1 MFKDLTITF
10 YQKTE
15 KCKRCFHIISGNRII
30 FFNFT
35 YVFLNCFVMNANE
48 ISKPMPKLQDDEL
61 KVIIEAARKGKTDAQ
76 RTIYSQFYGY
86 GMSISV
92 RYAENSEEAE
102 EILNDT
108 FMKVFK
114 NLSKYNPNHSF
125 KSWFRRILINTAIDY
140 HRKYQKY
147 RHTLGISHAYSVSV
161 DTDTIADISA
171 KEILALVQQLA
182 PSYRM
187 VFNLYVVEGFKHKE
201 IGAQLGITT
210 ATSRATL
217 ATARHKLQKMILDNN
232 NYNQRRANG

>member
-1 MFKDLTITF
+1 M
-10 YQKTE
+10 
-15 KCKRCFHIISGNRII
+15 SN
-30 FFNFT
+30 
-35 YVFLNCFVMNANE
+35 
-48 ISKPMPKLQDDEL
+48 LQDEKL
-61 KVIIEAARKGKTDAQ
+61 ISIIAAARKGKTEAQ
-76 RTIYSQFYGY
+76 RAIYSQFYGY

-114 NLSKYNPNHSF
+114 NLGNYNPNHSF

-161 DTDTIADISA
+161 DTDIMANMSA

-182 PSYRM
+182 PSYRT
-187 VFNLYVVEGFKHKE
+187 VFNMYVMEGYKHKE
-201 IGAQLGITT
+201 IGQRLGITE

-217 ATARHKLQKMILDNN
+217 ASARYKLQKMILDNS
-232 NYNQRRANG
+232 NYIQHKANG